1 MYLSNAILKCVLAP
15 EYKYTSLF
23 LLGLPENQQVLILFG
38 QRKRGFMCKILPRTY
53 KQGHLENP
61 LLLRDV
67 TTDTFN

>member
-1 MYLSNAILKCVLAP
+1 MYLSSVILKCVLAP
-15 EYKYTSLF
+15 EYKYTSVF

-38 QRKRGFMCKILPRTY
+38 QQKHDFMCKNLLRIC
-53 KQGHLENP
+53 KQEHLENP